1 MAGGHERR
9 SKRRFDSGGANQ
21 DESGS
26 SRTNMTSDREL
37 RPRERKSAAS
47 AVIDDIMEESEHTS
61 NDEDDVEDS
70 PYRVEKR
77 HGKTPVHE
85 NSSEEEMMRKKRKV
99 RKGKKISLILLYR
112 GLSDLAQ
119 EKVLIIMERE

>member
-1 MAGGHERR
+1 MTRGYERR
-9 SKRRFDSGGANQ
+9 TKRRFDSGGANQ

-26 SRTNMTSDREL
+26 SHTNMTSDREL
-37 RPRERKSAAS
+37 RPRERKRAAS
-47 AVIDDIMEESEHTS
+47 ADIDDIMEESEHTS
-61 NDEDDVEDS
+61 SDEDDVEDS